1 MVSIKKKNWLLSCAE
16 SDISRTLDYVN
27 LHLPVV
33 KEYQN
38 AKEKKVNKLSWFFFK
53 VILLTSTR
61 IFPMLVHNLPIWVG

>member
-1 MVSIKKKNWLLSCAE
+1 MVFIKKNWLLSCPE

-27 LHLPVV
+27 LHVPVV

-53 VILLTSTR
+53 VILLTNTR
-61 IFPMLVHNLPIWVG
+61 IFPNARS

>member
-1 MVSIKKKNWLLSCAE
+1 MVSIKKKIWLLSCAE
-16 SDISRTLDYVN
+16 SDISKTLDYVN
-27 LHLPVV
+27 LHVYVV

-61 IFPMLVHNLPIWVG
+61 IFPMLVHNQPIWVG

>member
-1 MVSIKKKNWLLSCAE
+1 MVSIKKKIWLLSCAE
-16 SDISRTLDYVN
+16 SDISKTLDYVN
-27 LHLPVV
+27 LHVHVV

-61 IFPMLVHNLPIWVG
+61 IFPLLVHNLPIWVG